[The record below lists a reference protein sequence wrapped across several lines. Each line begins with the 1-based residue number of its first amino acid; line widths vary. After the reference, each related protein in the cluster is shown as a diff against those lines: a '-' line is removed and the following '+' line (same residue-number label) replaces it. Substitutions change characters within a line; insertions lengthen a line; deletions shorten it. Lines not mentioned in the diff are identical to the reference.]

1 MRFRRSSCSC
11 IRSLIRG
18 FILGSLL
25 GSIRR
30 LIAALLAGIA
40 LASGAHSA
48 FAAPLELLVPAY
60 FYPEGKGLTWWSAL
74 TAATAKAPV
83 TAIVN
88 PNSGPD
94 LAVDPAYSAVVDTAR
109 AAGVKV
115 IGYVHTSYGAR
126 PLTDVVTDINRY
138 VSFYAIDGIFID
150 EMADDGSA
158 ASVNYYLAIYQ
169 YIKGLSPNFRV
180 IMNPGTTVPEQYA
193 SLPLADA
200 LVTFESGPRPYRR
213 LQTPAWVHHY
223 TNDRFGHLVHDVG
236 TLDTAVGF
244 VTLAQQRNAGL
255 LYITNDKG
263 ASNPWNSLPA
273 YWSGLVSE
281 VCKRNGGSNC

>member
-1 MRFRRSSCSC
+1 MRIDRR
-11 IRSLIRG
+11 IRIHAVAVL
-18 FILGSLL
+18 
-25 GSIRR
+25 
-30 LIAALLAGIA
+30 AALALFAGG
-40 LASGAHSA
+40 SYRA

-60 FYPEGKGLTWWSAL
+60 FYPEAKGLTYWNTL
-74 TAATAKAPV
+74 AAAASKAPI

-88 PNSGPD
+88 PDSGPGTS
-94 LAVDPAYSAVVDTAR
+94 VDPNYVAVVDHAR

-115 IGYVHTSYGAR
+115 IGYVHTSYGTR
-126 PLTDVVTDINRY
+126 PLNDVVTDINRY
-138 VSFYAIDGIFID
+138 LGFYAIDGIFID

-169 YIKGLSPNFRV
+169 YIKGLNPGFRV
-180 IMNPGTTVPEQYA
+180 IMNPGTTAPELYV

-213 LQTPAWVHHY
+213 LQTPAWVHNY
-223 TNDRFGHLVHDVG
+223 ANDRFGHLVHDVG
-236 TLDTAVGF
+236 TLDTAIGF

-255 LYITNDKG
+255 IYVTNDKG

-281 VCKRNGGSNC
+281 VCRRNGASNC